1 LNVRLHNFTAKL
13 ILKDQDDA
21 KWFSHYKILTE
32 KNAAVMHNST
42 FINISKQRIKSYQT
56 EAA

>member
-1 LNVRLHNFTAKL
+1 MQSGLATVKFRPK
-13 ILKDQDDA
+13 
-21 KWFSHYKILTE
+21 

-56 EAA
+56 EAAWH